1 MRYVYEINE
10 KNEVRV
16 WDNERPNENNAPFLF
31 QPDWPNGTPWTDRA
45 EAEAWVN
52 LFIESFIDPES
63 EYLAGSSPEEPRR
76 LRLKPDA
83 EDETK
88 T

>member
-52 LFIESFIDPES
+52 LLIDSLLNPTS
-63 EYLAGSSPEEPRR
+63 EYVAGSSPEEPRQ
-76 LRLKPDA
+76 LRPQTESE
-83 EDETK
+83 EDI
-88 T
+88 